1 MCFIRTSSPF
11 TKAKEFCLRRFSP
24 GPFRLCLR
32 RFSWI
37 NCSRQFAMVVQ
48 SAVKYYGSC
57 AVSHFDCYIVISC
70 FRIDVKSFYETKG
83 VLLLQISPGPCIVSV
98 EFQQSRGT
106 PTNRATG
113 HAMIVPVRRQ
123 TVIIAEWVRRFIPVV
138 ETVQGMRMLRSSH
151 SARDNTVTESWSLLS
166 LVVPVASS
174 LKQHALC
181 IMFGQ

>member
-1 MCFIRTSSPF
+1 MICRTMIAGAFCVAAGTEWFIVQVTTAIVLLFNVTVGCGITHRTINYNGRCGLAFQLQLLIYLFSCVFVWTSSPF
-11 TKAKEFCLRRFSP
+11 TKWRS
-24 GPFRLCLR
+24 
-32 RFSWI
+32 
-37 NCSRQFAMVVQ
+37 
-48 SAVKYYGSC
+48 
-57 AVSHFDCYIVISC
+57 
-70 FRIDVKSFYETKG
+70 
-83 VLLLQISPGPCIVSV
+83 VSV
-98 EFQQSRGT
+98 TDYS
-106 PTNRATG
+106 PLTNRATG
-113 HAMIVPVRRQ
+113 HTMIVPMWRQ